1 MGRKTLKLPG
11 SKQINYQSSKLQ
23 AQGLDLKKKNLSS
36 TWFFN
41 QFFWLGNL
49 KYLCGALLTSF
60 SGKKKLQKNWGG
72 LLLHIGSVSTN
83 STLGWILD
91 IPKPKKAP
99 KKTPNAYSCAMVDT
113 APNLFNGIK
122 DPTLNKKKRNKQTK
136 NGRFVAKIPTRKS
149 TPDTKGVDHRIY
161 WTSPQSVKR
170 LQKFNT

>member
-1 MGRKTLKLPG
+1 MILQPILLVGE
-11 SKQINYQSSKLQ
+11 SKIFVWGFTNIFF
-23 AQGLDLKKKNLSS
+23 GEKKI
-36 TWFFN
+36 
-41 QFFWLGNL
+41 
-49 KYLCGALLTSF
+49 
-60 SGKKKLQKNWGG
+60 QKNWGG
-72 LLLHIGSVSTN
+72 LLLHIDSVSTN

-91 IPKPKKAP
+91 IPKPKNAP
-99 KKTPNAYSCAMVDT
+99 KKTPNGYSPAMVDT

-136 NGRFVAKIPTRKS
+136 TGRFVAKIPTRKS